1 VFDEIVY
8 TSMGLGAVV
17 LLPMLWLGWKV
28 HRLER
33 EFAKPFERDSKD

>member
-1 VFDEIVY
+1 
-8 TSMGLGAVV
+8 
-17 LLPMLWLGWKV
+17 LPMLWLGWKV